1 MFGCFGYF
9 NNPFGCCGRPF
20 MMAPLPP
27 MFPVAPMPFMV
38 PTFNMFG
45 AYNSVCSFM
54 DIINNNLNNDGKGS
68 GVNAPNNNKQLKPAN
83 VNVSKV
89 EKKLGSDFVARVKQT
104 SQKLNCDYRDLL
116 AVMNAESKLNPSAV
130 NKHSGATGL
139 IQFMPKTAKG
149 FGTTT
154 EKLKNMS
161 AVEQMSYVEKYLLS
175 NKRAAGFNSNKKLSG
190 GDLYSLIF
198 LPARANRDVLCTNGE
213 KYYSW
218 NKGLDINKDGKI
230 TKAELS
236 QRVAKHSYIA

>member
-1 MFGCFGYF
+1 MFGGFGYF

-20 MMAPLPP
+20 MMPFMP
-27 MFPVAPMPFMV
+27 MYPITPMPMMM

-45 AYNSVCSFM
+45 AYNRVCSFM
-54 DIINNNLNNDGKGS
+54 DIINNSLDNDGKGS
-68 GVNAPNNNKQLKPAN
+68 GVNVSFNNKQFKPAN

-89 EKKLGSDFVARVKQT
+89 EKRLGTDFITRVKQVA
-104 SQKLNCDYRDLL
+104 KNINCDYSDLL
-116 AVMNAESKLNPSAV
+116 AVINAESGLNPQAV
-130 NKHSGATGL
+130 NKHGGATGL
-139 IQFMPKTAKG
+139 IQFMPATAKAL
-149 FGTTT
+149 GTTT

-161 AVEQMSYVEKYLLS
+161 AVEQMDYVEKYLLM
-175 NKRAAGFNSNKKLSG
+175 NKRATGNSNKKLSG

-198 LPARANRDVLCTNGE
+198 LPARANRDILCTTGE

-236 QRVAKHSYIA
+236 QRVANHSYIA